1 MHPPKDL
8 LITVDAHHYGEP
20 AEVVALFDRFLA
32 GRRA

>member
-1 MHPPKDL
+1 MPPPTDR
-8 LITVDAHHYGEP
+8 LITVDAHHHGTP